1 MWLAP
6 AWILR
11 HRDLGGA
18 EGCGWSKLLP
28 EHRFVKAFHKLSRGP
43 IVDLP
48 ETRNH
53 ARRTGVHEPARQSD
67 ESFAANLFSERRLT
81 CAQHD
86 EIRRQFQVIQIVES
100 QKSILRLT
108 FFIDERQNDSRKLG
122 MIVIDDAMRCE
133 VDHAI
138 LAQLSARGEFPAC
151 CEVDGFEFSITS
163 CQSRDRVSFLATETQ
178 PSQTIQ
184 SRFGSRS

>member
-11 HRDLGGA
+11 HRDLCGA
-18 EGCGWSKLLP
+18 EGCGWSKLLT
-28 EHRFVKAFHKLSRGP
+28 EHCFVKTFHKLSRGP

-48 ETRNH
+48 QTRNH
-53 ARRTGVHEPARQSD
+53 ARRTGVHEPASQSD
-67 ESFAANLFSERRLT
+67 EPFAANFFSERRLT

-108 FFIDERQNDSRKLG
+108 FLIDERQHDSRQLR
-122 MIVIDDAMRCE
+122 MTVVDDAVRCE

-138 LAQLSARGEFPAC
+138 LAQLAARGEFPVC
-151 CEVDGFEFSITS
+151 CEVDGFEFGVTS
-163 CQSRDRVSFLATETQ
+163 CQSSTLTRRAHSL
-178 PSQTIQ
+178 
-184 SRFGSRS
+184 